1 MRERTV
7 SYLRVFSHVI
17 LVSLSIGLSVNLF
30 IRFSEEL
37 YIQGLFA
44 LMALAMEMM
53 KLFMLILAK
62 ADFMDESKKKTLAAI
77 SRIGVYLALAGI
89 SAIASLG
96 FTLVSIQDQ
105 NIAAE
110 TSISSV
116 ERDSIRNEIDRID
129 DQIDTNMQRYEEL
142 PADWVTVSEQY
153 MNRVDSLR
161 SQREEKIEELRELQN
176 NTEDVSST
184 QDMFILLGSVIDLD
198 GESTMFYMMLLLVIL
213 LEISIALTTGTLKRE
228 HPVLEKESNANFLT
242 YIDALLE
249 GCEEWGRLNSDSV
262 VSKNTNIPIEECK
275 AYKDK
280 LKSITYKGV
289 LLLSSSKGA
298 TKLNFSKE
306 NLKKIATFHFNL
318 SAGGKV

>member
-7 SYLRVFSHVI
+7 SYLRVSSHII

-30 IRFSEEL
+30 VRFSEEL

-62 ADFMDESKKKTLAAI
+62 ADFMDESRKKTLAAI

-89 SAIASLG
+89 SGIASLG

-105 NIAAE
+105 NIASQ
-110 TSISSV
+110 TDISSI
-116 ERDSIRNEIDRID
+116 ERESIQTEIERLD
-129 DQIDTNMQRYEEL
+129 DQIDTNIQRYEDL
-142 PADWVTVSEQY
+142 PSDWITHSEEY
-153 MNRVDSLR
+153 LNRVESLR
-161 SQREEKIEELRELQN
+161 SQREERMEELRELQN
-176 NTEDVSST
+176 TTDDISST
-184 QDMFILLGSVIDLD
+184 QDMFVLLGSILDLD

-213 LEISIALTTGTLKRE
+213 LEISIALTTGTLKRD

-262 VSKNTNIPIEECK
+262 VSKNTDIPLEECK

-289 LLLSSSKGA
+289 PLLSSSKGA
-298 TKLNFSKE
+298 TKPNFSKE

-318 SAGGKV
+318 NSGGKV